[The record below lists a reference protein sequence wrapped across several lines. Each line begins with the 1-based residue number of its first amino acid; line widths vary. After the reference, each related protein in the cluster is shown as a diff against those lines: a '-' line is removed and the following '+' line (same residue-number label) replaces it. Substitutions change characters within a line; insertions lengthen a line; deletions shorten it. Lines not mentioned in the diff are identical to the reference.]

1 MVDLFWTTLSS
12 VDQFD
17 LSSVKYS
24 FSTRLIFPYKVNNR
38 NTKKGVEYIQRRQ
51 RRRSGI
57 FIVNFE
63 DMAYIFLVFLLLTL
77 NK

>member
-1 MVDLFWTTLSS
+1 M
-12 VDQFD
+12 
-17 LSSVKYS
+17 KY
-24 FSTRLIFPYKVNNR
+24 V
-38 NTKKGVEYIQRRQ
+38 QQRQ

>member
-24 FSTRLIFPYKVNNR
+24 FCTRLIFPYKVNNR

>member
-38 NTKKGVEYIQRRQ
+38 NTKKGVKYVQRRQ